1 MNPSHPFGAHCSNE
15 PLSVFGSEAA
25 MIVETLERRQKQDL
39 KDIRKLSKTDFARAA
54 QEARERL
61 ISAKIIGYDGK
72 LAKPNR

>member
-1 MNPSHPFGAHCSNE
+1 
-15 PLSVFGSEAA
+15 

-61 ISAKIIGYDGK
+61 ISAKIIGTDGK
-72 LAKPNR
+72 LAKPYR